1 MDDLELLRLLRS
13 RDQRGLDQLLVRHGP
28 LLRYILCPI
37 LDDPREREE
46 CLSDVALQIWERAD
60 QFDPERGSLTAWLSA
75 IARNTALNRLRA
87 ARRGT
92 GDCQPL
98 DDSMLDPAPGPEE
111 ELLRKE
117 RTQRLLLAVRRM
129 SEIDC
134 SLFYRKYYY
143 LQSAAQMAAELG
155 LTERGVEGRL
165 RRIRLRLRKELG
177 GEWNV

>member
-13 RDQRGLDQLLVRHGP
+13 RDQRVLDQLLVRHGP

-75 IARNTALNRLRA
+75 IARNTALN
-87 ARRGT
+87 RRGT

>member
-75 IARNTALNRLRA
+75 IARNTALNRRRA

-129 SEIDC
+129 SEMDC

>member
-1 MDDLELLRLLRS
+1 MAS
-13 RDQRGLDQLLVRHGP
+13 RKP
-28 LLRYILCPI
+28 
-37 LDDPREREE
+37 
-46 CLSDVALQIWERAD
+46 
-60 QFDPERGSLTAWLSA
+60 
-75 IARNTALNRLRA
+75 LRA
-87 ARRGT
+87 SG
-92 GDCQPL
+92 L
-98 DDSMLDPAPGPEE
+98 PGQVAVIFIVAISCLLIAVGLGVDAGAATVMPSFNLVDGVSSAASPYVLQ

>member
-75 IARNTALNRLRA
+75 IARNTALNRRRA

-165 RRIRLRLRKELG
+165 RRIRLRLRQGIER
-177 GEWNV
+177 